1 MRFTEAR
8 LPGVWRIG
16 LEKREDSR
24 GFFARVFCEQEFG
37 AHGLVTRYPQC
48 NLSYNAQRG
57 TLRGMHFQRPPKP
70 EVKVVRCLIGAVY
83 DVLLDLRPDSS
94 MYLKHEV
101 FELTGENGD
110 ALYVPE
116 GIAHGFQTLTDGVQ
130 MFYQMSEFYT
140 PALNDGVRWN
150 DPAFGL
156 EWPIADPLISDKDK
170 AYADYSVSPWAAR

>member
-116 GIAHGFQTLTDGVQ
+116 GIAHGFQTLTDDCEVLYE
-130 MFYQMSEFYT
+130 MDT
-140 PALNDGVRWN
+140 PYHPESANGFRYD
-150 DPAFGL
+150 DPTFRIAWAR
-156 EWPIADPLISDKDK
+156 EVTVIADKDLTW
-170 AYADYSVSPWAAR
+170 PPFLPR